1 MIGKKQLIIF
11 ITLSS
16 ITTAAHLVFADEMPG
31 EKKWEFNLSPL
42 YLWATKVEGD
52 VTLGP
57 KSNSTEVEFNDIF
70 DNVEGAFTLNFSGLH
85 KSNFGFLF
93 DFIYLDINADK
104 GASSGNNLSVGL
116 KEMVSQFAGTYRFG
130 SSDHAFDTV
139 AGIRY
144 LSVEL
149 EVEAKGTPMSESE
162 KTDLVDPIIGGRY
175 IWKIADQWN
184 LKLYGDIGGFG
195 VGSDFTWQA
204 LGVIDFWPWENVG
217 FSVGYRG
224 LEYRFDDDT
233 GTKKFDVD
241 LLLHG
246 PIVGI
251 SFRW

>member
-1 MIGKKQLIIF
+1 MIRKKILINFVILF
-11 ITLSS
+11 S
-16 ITTAAHLVFADEMPG
+16 IATTAQVVLADEMSG
-31 EKKWEFNLSPL
+31 EKNWEFNLSPL

-57 KSNSTEVEFNDIF
+57 KSNSTEVDFNDIF
-70 DNVEGAFTLNFSGLH
+70 DNVEGVFTLNFSGLH

-104 GASSGNNLSVGL
+104 GASLGSDLNVGL

-130 SSDHAFDTV
+130 SNDHAFDAV

-144 LSVEL
+144 LSVEVDVDL
-149 EVEAKGTPMSESE
+149 KGSPMSESE

-175 IWKIADQWN
+175 IWKIADKWN
-184 LKLYGDIGGFG
+184 LRLYGDIGGFG

-217 FSVGYRG
+217 FTIGYRG
-224 LEYRFDDDT
+224 LDYSFDDDT

-246 PIVGI
+246 PIVGLT
-251 SFRW
+251 FRW